1 MRSLLNRHEIDSLLP
16 GVPGWRVDRSV
27 RLERLWS
34 FSALPAAAAFLRRLD
49 GLPLARAEVTLSG
62 SSVRVLLG
70 ASAGLL
76 RADFALARRIS
87 AAARPP
93 R

>member
-1 MRSLLNRHEIDSLLP
+1 MRSLLNRHEIDALLP

-27 RLERLWS
+27 RLERSWS
-34 FSALPAAAAFLRRLD
+34 FSGLEAAAAFLRRLD
-49 GLPLARAEVTLSG
+49 GLSLGREDVTLSG

-70 ASAGLL
+70 ASGGLL
-76 RADFALARRIS
+76 RADFALARKVS